1 MESIMKVRMI
11 AALLTGAISFSAASM
26 AQATVPEFGTVI
38 EGDSVPGVALGDT
51 RAQVEAAYG
60 EPTRCESGQTAGDG
74 TYCVWVLEDYL
85 GQGGDVRSQVG
96 TGFRGP
102 DGGSASDDPDDVVV
116 RIAWYGMDGWYTTT
130 GVNSL
135 FAADNQDAVIE
146 LYPDGI
152 VFYQSMFDTHLTA
165 YEDGFSVSWHTE
177 YLTGYTSVRMSV
189 FEPRDPPPPREP
201 SVNVSEITMDLYK
214 RQVFGK
220 VTVLNDLN
228 WRMRG
233 AQVYATWTLP
243 DGTIRAVEGVT
254 DSFGVA
260 TFEINKARKGS
271 YTLTVDDVV
280 VDDHPFDIENSVLS
294 GSIFKRR

>member
-1 MESIMKVRMI
+1 MKVRAI
-11 AALLTGAISFSAASM
+11 AALLTGAISLSATLTAW
-26 AQATVPEFGTVI
+26 AAVPEHGTVI
-38 EGDSVPGVALGDT
+38 EGHGVPGVTLGST
-51 RAQVEAAYG
+51 RAEVAAAYG

-74 TYCVWVLEDYL
+74 SYCVWVLEDYI

-102 DGGSASDDPDDVVV
+102 DGGYASDDPNDVVS
-116 RIAWYGMDGWYTTT
+116 RISWYGMDGWYTTT
-130 GVNSL
+130 GVNAL
-135 FAADNQDAVIE
+135 FAVDNQDEVIE

-152 VFYQSMFDTHLTA
+152 VFHQSMFDTHLTA
-165 YEDGFSVSWHTE
+165 YEEGFSVSWHTE

-220 VTVLNDLN
+220 VRVLNDLN

-233 AQVYATWTLP
+233 AEVYATWTLP
-243 DGTIRAVEGVT
+243 DGTTRAVEGVT
-254 DSFGVA
+254 DSFGLAV
-260 TFEINKARKGS
+260 FEVNKARKGS
-271 YTLTVDDVV
+271 YTLTIDDVV
-280 VDDHPFDIENSVLS
+280 VEDHPFDIENSVLS
-294 GSIFKRR
+294 ASIFKKR